1 MENKKMDLKAPPTV
15 LLLGNDT
22 TLSYLLG
29 RFAERNGNQLAI
41 SSENLSIKQIE
52 LANPE
57 VVIFTSMELLA
68 TNRALVEE
76 LSSLDILIMVC
87 SSVAE
92 EGRARDLGADHCLL
106 HPLTYSDFQTAMALT
121 SGSKRT

>member
-1 MENKKMDLKAPPTV
+1 MDLKARPV
-15 LLLGNDT
+15 ILLIRNDT

-29 RFAERNGNQLAI
+29 RFAERNGNELVI

-52 LANPE
+52 LANPA
-57 VVIFTSMELLA
+57 VIIFTSTELLA
-68 TNRALVEE
+68 TNRTQVEE

-92 EGRARDLGADHCLL
+92 EGRARELGADHCLL
-106 HPLTYSDFQTAMALT
+106 HPLTYNDFQTAMALT
-121 SGSKRT
+121 SSSKRT

>member
-1 MENKKMDLKAPPTV
+1 MDLKAPPTV

>member
-1 MENKKMDLKAPPTV
+1 MDLKAWPTI
-15 LLLGNDT
+15 LLIGNDT

-29 RFAERNGNQLAI
+29 RFAERNGNQLAT
-41 SSENLSIKQIE
+41 SSENLSINQIE
-52 LANPE
+52 LANPA
-57 VVIFTSMELLA
+57 VIIFTSTELLA

-92 EGRARDLGADHCLL
+92 EGSARELGADHCLL
-106 HPLTYSDFQTAMALT
+106 HPLTYNDFQTAMALAST
-121 SGSKRT
+121 SKRT

>member
-1 MENKKMDLKAPPTV
+1 MDLKAQSTI
-15 LLLGNDT
+15 LLIGNDT

-29 RFAERNGNQLAI
+29 RFAERNGNQLAM

-52 LANPE
+52 LANPA
-57 VVIFTSMELLA
+57 VIIFTSTELLA

-76 LSSLDILIMVC
+76 LSSLDILIVVC

-92 EGRARDLGADHCLL
+92 EGRAMELGADHCLL
-106 HPLTYSDFQTAMALT
+106 HPLTYNDFQTAMVLAST
-121 SGSKRT
+121 SKRT